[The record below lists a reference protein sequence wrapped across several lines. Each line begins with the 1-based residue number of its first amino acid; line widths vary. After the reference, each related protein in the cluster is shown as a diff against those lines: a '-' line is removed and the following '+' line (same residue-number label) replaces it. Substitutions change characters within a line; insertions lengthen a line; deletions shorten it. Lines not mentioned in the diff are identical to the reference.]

1 MNGSALTAGHALAEA
16 LGSGAA
22 TTTPTVISVVDPV
35 AHAFADGDERALEA
49 AYRAHSGIVYGMA
62 SRALPLADAEDVL
75 QAVFVAA
82 WRGRASFD
90 PARGE
95 LRGWLVGITRY
106 RIADALNARRR
117 RGEVLVAQADESLL
131 GAMDNQHDEHER
143 ATERLT
149 VVGAVDQLG
158 EPRRALVRLAF
169 FEELTHRQI
178 SERTGLPLGT
188 VKSHLRRALLHL
200 ATILGAAENEQ
211 AAVTTEEHRPVLEER
226 A

>member
-1 MNGSALTAGHALAEA
+1 MNGSALTASDSLPQAPEQRPAPA
-16 LGSGAA
+16 
-22 TTTPTVISVVDPV
+22 TPTVTSVVDPI

-62 SRALPLADAEDVL
+62 SRALPRADAEDVL

-82 WRGRASFD
+82 WRGRATFD

-106 RIADALNARRR
+106 RIADALSTRSRRS
-117 RGEVLVAQADESLL
+117 EVLVAEADESLA
-131 GAMDNQHDEHER
+131 GAMNDQHDEHDR
-143 ATERLT
+143 TTNRLT
-149 VVGAVDQLG
+149 VIGAVDRLE

-200 ATILGAAENEQ
+200 ATVLGPVTVAE
-211 AAVTTEEHRPVLEER
+211 ADRPVLEER

>member
-1 MNGSALTAGHALAEA
+1 MNGSALTASDSLPQAPEQRPAPA
-16 LGSGAA
+16 
-22 TTTPTVISVVDPV
+22 TPTVTSVVDPI

-62 SRALPLADAEDVL
+62 SRALPRADAEDVL

-82 WRGRASFD
+82 WRGRATFD

-106 RIADALNARRR
+106 RIADALSTRSR
-117 RGEVLVAQADESLL
+117 RGEVLVAEADESLA
-131 GAMDNQHDEHER
+131 GAMNDQHDEHDR
-143 ATERLT
+143 TTNRLT
-149 VVGAVDQLG
+149 VIGAVDRLE

-200 ATILGAAENEQ
+200 ATVLGPVTVAE
-211 AAVTTEEHRPVLEER
+211 ADRPVLEER